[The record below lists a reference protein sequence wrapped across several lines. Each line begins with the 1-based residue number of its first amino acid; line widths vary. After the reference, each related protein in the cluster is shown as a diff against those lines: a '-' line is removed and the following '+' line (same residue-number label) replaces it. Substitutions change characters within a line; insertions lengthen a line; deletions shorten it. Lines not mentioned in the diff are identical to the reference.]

1 LRQNLETARR
11 LGPSSAVDHA
21 GASDAPARVLVRF
34 GTLATL
40 IEETSGEHSIR
51 TSRLAELIAADFGCT
66 EATQGDVALAGLL
79 HDIGKLAVPSYLLS
93 KEERH
98 LPAEAASFE
107 QHPELGAR
115 LLEHPA
121 FAARP
126 PVVAAVRYHHERYDG
141 EGYPFRLRK
150 KAIPIEARI
159 VGIAEAFDEMIHT
172 NPRHRDPW
180 SVRRALEE
188 LLRQRGKRFDPQL
201 TDVLVER
208 VRWLQREQGDL
219 DDCLAREAEEW
230 TLVKARRRL
239 RDYLDEQEKPELQ
252 AKTRSDDAVGTGDRV
267 TLTAP
272 PAQRS

>member
-1 LRQNLETARR
+1 
-11 LGPSSAVDHA
+11 
-21 GASDAPARVLVRF
+21 
-34 GTLATL
+34 
-40 IEETSGEHSIR
+40 
-51 TSRLAELIAADFGCT
+51 
-66 EATQGDVALAGLL
+66 
-79 HDIGKLAVPSYLLS
+79 
-93 KEERH
+93 
-98 LPAEAASFE
+98 
-107 QHPELGAR
+107 
-115 LLEHPA
+115 
-121 FAARP
+121 
-126 PVVAAVRYHHERYDG
+126 
-141 EGYPFRLRK
+141 
-150 KAIPIEARI
+150 
-159 VGIAEAFDEMIHT
+159 MIHT